1 MIVCAGKSESFSF
14 AKPVGI
20 GLVESAIALTRLCLQ
35 ESPKHL
41 LFVGSAGSYGEVPLL
56 DVCVSTHALN
66 LEMSGLLGQAYSPIS
81 PEISHHSPFVSRET
95 FPQVS
100 VNSSNYITANSTI
113 SKRYLEA
120 NCDIENMEF
129 FAVLSVAKHFN
140 IPAFGLFV
148 VTNYCFE
155 DAHTSF
161 VAHHK
166 EAKKLLHALV
176 VDHWR
181 ELC

>member
-14 AKPVGI
+14 AKPIGI
-20 GLVESAIALTRLCLQ
+20 GLVESAITLTRLCLQ
-35 ESPKHL
+35 ELPEHF

-56 DVCVSTHALN
+56 DVCVSTRALN
-66 LEMSGLLGQAYSPIS
+66 LETSGLLGQAYSPIS
-81 PEISHHSPFVSRET
+81 PEIVHFSPFVSRET

-100 VNSSNYITANSTI
+100 VNSSNYITADAAI

-129 FAVLSVAKHFN
+129 FSVLSVAQHFN

-148 VTNYCFE
+148 VTNYCTK
-155 DAHTSF
+155 DAHATF
-161 VAHHK
+161 LAYHE
-166 EAKKLLHALV
+166 EAKKRLHGLV
-176 VDHWR
+176 LDHWR
-181 ELC
+181 EL